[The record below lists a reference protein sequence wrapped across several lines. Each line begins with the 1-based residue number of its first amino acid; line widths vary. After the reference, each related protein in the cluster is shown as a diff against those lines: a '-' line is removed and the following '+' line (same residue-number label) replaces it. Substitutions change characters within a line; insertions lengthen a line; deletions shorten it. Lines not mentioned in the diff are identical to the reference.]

1 MVPGSTLMYGSSL
14 RMLTRRPRALRMR
27 PMLAAVMPLPRLLA
41 TPPVTKTYFD
51 MGRGSSGVFLM
62 LSESAG
68 GRESRRPEI
77 RRGGSAG
84 GGPKEP
90 GGRIAE
96 RGHDIS
102 RGHDGRRGRPISA
115 DD

>member
-14 RMLTRRPRALRMR
+14 RMLTRRPRALRIR

-51 MGRGSSGVFLM
+51 MGQGSSGVFLM

-68 GRESRRPEI
+68 GRESRAAT
-77 RRGGSAG
+77 SAG
-84 GGPKEP
+84 RLGWAWNLTYYELGL
-90 GGRIAE
+90 
-96 RGHDIS
+96 
-102 RGHDGRRGRPISA
+102 SA
-115 DD
+115 VHPPQIGASF